1 MMMVTPRCFSRAT
14 LVLLSVILSLLL
26 FTALRVHN
34 GIPPT
39 VSITAAQSM
48 VENLAGEWFHLD
60 RQHPDK
66 VSPFTPQADN
76 AAEEPKPP
84 ELPVEGKSSRNL
96 ARPPELEY
104 LRQEKFGLTDTILY
118 TQQCIKPVYDK
129 TVDRNL
135 VSNITTPFTSDKST
149 IGLTLSD
156 ENLSL
161 PPCTPIS
168 LPVSNPYPKTPHPEL
183 IFGVASTYERLSS
196 ESTLSAFA
204 HWLSHSKSRLILTIT
219 DYHSLPSPSAS
230 SSSLLK
236 LYHSRSILVSALP
249 PLHPPPTPRITAPP
263 NCTSSSCRRCYP
275 FPPPKPRFSPSST
288 TTLFSRLC
296 TACRLRWEDMTRQCR
311 CISVP
316 GQKANRRIDSTGRW
330 RLGAGLFVSV
340 PLARQLVPYFER
352 CAVEYGGGDR
362 GGDGLLRDC
371 VYGFT
376 EVRLTEVRGLWQGDL
391 RGDVSGFFEGGRVGR
406 RGGERRGGGEGK
418 YLDQWHNPGIPPRDH
433 KRVKRE
439 ERGGGAAG
447 GRGTRRY
454 LDPWKNPGIPPRDPE
469 QHRREERGGGA
480 AGGRGTERWRG
491 GEKREDRGGGAAGG
505 RGTGKWDHPPIP
517 PSDVQHLPREE
528 RGGGAAGGRGT
539 GKWDHPSL
547 SSRIWIPLTGFLDR
561 AANPSNPHPKHLPTP
576 DLLRPR
582 DNPPS
587 PPLLSLHHYK
597 TWFHAPIPQMSAIT
611 SLCGDCFLQRFKT
624 GCNTTTT
631 SSSSSS
637 SSSTVGLWVNGY
649 SYTEFPPGSFP
660 DLQKVEATWQYA
672 SSGDYDEAY
681 GPLRPRLGEGQKKQ
695 WLLVDAYWTG
705 EGKRKKQ
712 FRQLYIYRAPR
723 GKDKKPVDEVL
734 EVVWDV

>member
-60 RQHPDK
+60 RQHPAK

-168 LPVSNPYPKTPHPEL
+168 LPVSKPYPQTPHPEL

-249 PLHPPPTPRITAPP
+249 PPPPPAHTKNYTTPQLHFLLLSTLLSFSTPQTTFLSLIDDDTF
-263 NCTSSSCRRCYP
+263 
-275 FPPPKPRFSPSST
+275 FPS
-288 TTLFSRLC
+288 LHRLSV
-296 TACRLRWEDMTRQCR
+296 ALGRYDP
-311 CISVP
+311 SVP
-316 GQKANRRIDSTGRW
+316 LYLGARSESKSANRQYGEMAFG
-330 RLGAGLFVSV
+330 GAGLFVSV

-352 CAVEYGGGDR
+352 CAVEYGGRDR

-406 RGGERRGGGEGK
+406 REGERRGGGEGK
-418 YLDQWHNPGIPPRDH
+418 YLDPWHNPGIPRRDH

-447 GRGTRRY
+447 DG
-454 LDPWKNPGIPPRDPE
+454 
-469 QHRREERGGGA
+469 ERGGILTHGRTLGFHQEIPNSS
-480 AGGRGTERWRG
+480 AGRREAVVLLVAEVPEGGG
-491 GEKREDRGGGAAGG
+491 GERRGRTEAVVLLGGGGLEN
-505 RGTGKWDHPPIP
+505 GTTLPSLPATFNTSLGKKEAVVALMGEALENGTTPPSPPAYGSPSPASSTEQPTPPTPIP
-517 PSDVQHLPREE
+517 NTS
-528 RGGGAAGGRGT
+528 
-539 GKWDHPSL
+539 
-547 SSRIWIPLTGFLDR
+547 
-561 AANPSNPHPKHLPTP
+561 PHPTSSALETTP
-576 DLLRPR
+576 
-582 DNPPS
+582 PP

-631 SSSSSS
+631 SSS

-723 GKDKKPVDEVL
+723 GGDKKPVDEVL

>member
-104 LRQEKFGLTDTILY
+104 LRQEKFGLTDTIRY

-149 IGLTLSD
+149 IGVTLSD

-168 LPVSNPYPKTPHPEL
+168 LPVSKPYPKTPHPEL

-249 PLHPPPTPRITAPP
+249 PPPPPPHTKNYTTPQLHFLLLSTLLSFSTPQTTFLSLIDDDTF
-263 NCTSSSCRRCYP
+263 
-275 FPPPKPRFSPSST
+275 FPS
-288 TTLFSRLC
+288 LHRLSV
-296 TACRLRWEDMTRQCR
+296 ALGRYDP
-311 CISVP
+311 SVP
-316 GQKANRRIDSTGRW
+316 LYLGARSESKSANRQYGEMAFG
-330 RLGAGLFVSV
+330 GAGLFVSV
-340 PLARQLVPYFER
+340 PLAKQLVPYFER
-352 CAVEYGGGDR
+352 CAVEYGGRDR

-391 RGDVSGFFEGGRVGR
+391 RGDVSGFFEGGWVRR
-406 RGGERRGGGEGK
+406 RGGERRGGREGK
-418 YLDQWHNPGIPPRDH
+418 YLDPWHNPGIPPRDH

-447 GRGTRRY
+447 GGGTRRY

-469 QHRREERGGGA
+469 QLRREERGGGA
-480 AGGRGTERWRG
+480 AGGRGTGRWRG

-505 RGTGKWDHPPIP
+505 KGTGKWDNPPIP

-539 GKWDHPSL
+539 GKWYHPSPP
-547 SSRIWIPLTGFLDR
+547 SRIWISLTGFLDR
-561 AANPSNPHPKHLPTP
+561 AANPSNPHLKHLPTP

-597 TWFHAPIPQMSAIT
+597 TWFHAPISQMSAIT

-631 SSSSSS
+631 TSS

-723 GKDKKPVDEVL
+723 GEDKKPVDEVL